1 MKGSILLTGNEIKI
15 LRALKSPKEAQDI
28 ASATGIN
35 RTGIY
40 KMLHRLE
47 KKGFIFC
54 LVISKI
60 CRFLEESFK
69 IANVHGTH
77 NAFV

>member
-15 LRALKSPKEAQDI
+15 LRALKNPKEAQDI

-47 KKGFIFC
+47 KKGFIDQPSTIYQ
-54 LVISKI
+54 LSIRGREILQSY
-60 CRFLEESFK
+60 R
-69 IANVHGTH
+69 G
-77 NAFV
+77 

>member
-15 LRALKSPKEAQDI
+15 LRALESPKEAQDI

-47 KKGFIFC
+47 RKGFIDQ
-54 LVISKI
+54 
-60 CRFLEESFK
+60 
-69 IANVHGTH
+69 HGTIYQLSIRGREIRQSYKG
-77 NAFV
+77 